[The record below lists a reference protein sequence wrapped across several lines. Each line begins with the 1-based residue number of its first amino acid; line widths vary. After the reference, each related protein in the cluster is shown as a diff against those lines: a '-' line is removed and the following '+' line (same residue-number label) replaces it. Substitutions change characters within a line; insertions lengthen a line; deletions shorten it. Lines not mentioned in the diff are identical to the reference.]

1 MFCSL
6 GFVVWVLN
14 SKKSIQNFRMNLNMY
29 LNWNY
34 IDKYLYLLKICYIY
48 VYVFISNSFENKWI
62 IVCIEL
68 NLLIVMVRLSFFL
81 ILFEQ

>member
-14 SKKSIQNFRMNLNMY
+14 SKRSIQNFRMNLNMY

-48 VYVFISNSFENKWI
+48 VYVFISNLFENKCN

-68 NLLIVMVRLSFFL
+68 NLLIVMVRLSFF
-81 ILFEQ
+81 